1 MSFKYHQLACVF
13 MCTCIPAIKL
23 HKDPLQAISQQLQPF
38 PYINNIFNI
47 YTSKIWLT
55 MLTKMV
61 HMNATVFF
69 SFSPYNLTGY
79 ANTYVL

>member
-23 HKDPLQAISQQLQPF
+23 QATSQQLQPF
-38 PYINNIFNI
+38 PYINNILNI

-61 HMNATVFF
+61 HVNATFF
-69 SFSPYNLTGY
+69 FNFLHII
-79 ANTYVL
+79 